1 MPTKSRATLKDVA
14 KLAGVSTATVA
25 RVIHQQ
31 GYVSEEARIAVEGA
45 VEETGYR
52 INAVAQGLRRR
63 RSLVI
68 GHVLRAIA
76 PNPFFANVAL
86 GVDEEAARFGCGV
99 LTTNTQED
107 PQIERDAVDTL
118 LRRQVDAILFTSVR
132 DLHNLELAADAGI
145 PVIQIERVSIP
156 SMPGV
161 VADNYQGTL
170 AAIDHL
176 VRLGHRRIAFIGE
189 SSDTRIDGFSRQ
201 VERDRLAG
209 YRDGLAHNDLVVD
222 GALID
227 TEGGYFDATHAR
239 SVTRRLVAL
248 ADRPTA
254 IFAACD
260 HLACAV
266 LQELYALE
274 LRVPDQMS
282 VIGFDNT
289 IAANLSP
296 PLTTVAQPAV
306 ELGQMAVRM
315 ALELLNEGSNGGGGE
330 HFSLQPCLQ
339 TELIVRESTGPAP
352 QTGPGA

>member
-1 MPTKSRATLKDVA
+1 MQTKARATLKDVA

-25 RVIHQQ
+25 RVIHNQ
-31 GYVSEEARIAVEGA
+31 GYVSTDARVAVEA
-45 VEETGYR
+45 AIESTGYR
-52 INAVAQGLRRR
+52 INAVAQGLRRQ

-107 PQIERDAVDTL
+107 PQLERDAVETL

-132 DLHNLELAADAGI
+132 DLHNLELAAESGV

-156 SMPGV
+156 EMPGV
-161 VADNYQGTL
+161 LADNYQGAV

-176 VRLGHRRIAFIGE
+176 AGFGHRRIAFIGE
-189 SSDTRIDGFSRQ
+189 SSETRIDGFSRK
-201 VERDRLAG
+201 VERDRLSG
-209 YRDGLAHNDLVVD
+209 YRDGLSNQGITVD
-222 GALID
+222 EALID
-227 TEGGYFDATHAR
+227 IDGSYFDAEHAR
-239 SVTRRLVAL
+239 LVTRRLMAMNE
-248 ADRPTA
+248 RPTA

-266 LQELYALE
+266 LQELYALDV
-274 LRVPDQMS
+274 RVPDQMS
-282 VIGFDNT
+282 VIGFDDT

-306 ELGQMAVRM
+306 ELGQRAVRL
-315 ALELLNEGSNGGGGE
+315 ALELLEQRANGSGNG
-330 HFSLQPCLQ
+330 HMPLQ
-339 TELIVRESTGPAP
+339 TYLETTLVVRESTGPARM
-352 QTGPGA
+352 